1 MINYY
6 NSGRQ
11 IFTICITLLR
21 TQVSLNHYACKIVHL
36 CISEFLASSSPSLIF
51 VGFFFGGGAG
61 LCGRKL
67 VYSWTQRHTVGMREM
82 EGPDLS
88 AHCSLIVNCF
98 KTVKK
103 PEGGGGE
110 VGGGVTFSCFHL

>member
-21 TQVSLNHYACKIVHL
+21 TQVSLDHYACKIVHL

-51 VGFFFGGGAG
+51 VGFFWGGGGTLQSEAR
-61 LCGRKL
+61 L
-67 VYSWTQRHTVGMREM
+67 YSWTQRHTVGMREM
-82 EGPDLS
+82 KGPDLS

-103 PEGGGGE
+103 LEEE
-110 VGGGVTFSCFHL
+110 VGGWGRNLSCFHL